1 MTIYFDS
8 KTGNVA
14 RFVEKARTLTNWDFI
29 KIAEDIE
36 VNQAG
41 HLLTYTTKIGQIP
54 ETTSKFMEKHSDLI
68 TTVSSSGNRNWGANF
83 GLAANKIAEEY
94 NIPILIKFE
103 LAGLESDLLQFIEKI
118 KEHGNK
124 EMDTPQQRGDDQKR

>member
-14 RFVEKARTLTNWDFI
+14 RFVEKVCAFTNWNFI
-29 KIAEDIE
+29 KITEDIAVEE
-36 VNQAG
+36 VG

-54 ETTSKFMEKHSDLI
+54 ESSSKFMKQYAAFI
-68 TTVSSSGNRNWGANF
+68 CTVSSSGNRNWGANF
-83 GLAANKIAEEY
+83 GLAANKIAEQY
-94 NIPILIKFE
+94 DIPILMKFE
-103 LAGLESDLLQFIEKI
+103 LAGLDSDVLQFIEKI

-124 EMDTPQQRGDDQKR
+124 EMDTPQ